1 MLGVAL
7 IHYSMNAGIK
17 KFKEKGEA
25 GATKE
30 LTQMHVMNVFRPI
43 EVECLTYDEK
53 KKALSSLIFLKE
65 KDSSVKALMCT
76 HG

>member
-1 MLGVAL
+1 
-7 IHYSMNAGIK
+7 MNAGIK

-43 EVECLTYDEK
+43 EVECLPHDK
-53 KKALSSLIFLKE
+53 KKNALSSLIFLKE
-65 KDSSVKALMCT
+65 KDSSVKVLMCT

>member
-1 MLGVAL
+1 
-7 IHYSMNAGIK
+7 MNAGIK

-43 EVECLTYDEK
+43 EVECLPHGEK

>member
-43 EVECLTYDEK
+43 EVECLPHDEK
-53 KKALSSLIFLKE
+53 KNALSSLIFLKE

>member
-7 IHYSMNAGIK
+7 IHSSMNPGIK

-30 LTQMHVMNVFRPI
+30 LTQMHIMNVFRPI
-43 EVECLTYDEK
+43 EVECLPHDK
-53 KKALSSLIFLKE
+53 KKNALSSLIFLKE
-65 KDSSVKALMCT
+65 KDSSVKVLMCT